1 MPSPYLRRAV
11 QLFFILVFLVLFVTT
26 TYRGGNEVHYPINVF
41 FQIDPLAAL
50 GNILATKSFAGFV
63 DFFLPS
69 IIIVLATIVIGR
81 FFCGWICPV
90 GGVLDLLRPVLYG
103 GRVKS
108 KGAERGQWL
117 KDTKF
122 PKSLKYYLL
131 IVILIPTLFS
141 VNLTGLFDPLSIA
154 IRSLTIVIYPL
165 FSSTAF
171 SIFNLL
177 FQFDLPAVTP
187 VTDATYAF
195 LSKTVLPFGQ
205 GFFALSIFSLAVF
218 LGIVI
223 AERIRPRFWCRYLC
237 PLGAVL
243 SIFATFSFLK
253 RTPTRLC
260 KDCRE
265 CSDNCIMDAF
275 SDYEEGGEFL
285 KGECILTEDCVTY
298 CEKGRAK
305 NTVSLKSIWS
315 NIGGGRSDIK
325 RRYVITSAIAGLFIH
340 PLLSVL
346 PVRKLKKEGG
356 ITYLIRPPGAAE
368 EAEFIERC
376 IKCTECMMV
385 CPTGG
390 LQPDLAMGGIESIYS
405 PVLVP
410 RIGYCE
416 YLCTL
421 CGQVCPT
428 DAIRELTVGEK
439 RETVIGKA
447 YIDTDRCLPW
457 AYNVNCIVC
466 EEHCPTEDKA
476 IKYHDWKEGDEPSWD
491 GSPLKKPYVIYDLC
505 VGCGICENKCPVGGR
520 AAIVVTSMK
529 EEI

>member
-11 QLFFILVFLVLFVTT
+11 QLFFILIFLTLFVAT

-41 FQIDPLAAL
+41 FQVDPLTAI
-50 GNILATKSFAGFV
+50 GNILATKSFEGFV

-69 IIIVLATIVIGR
+69 LIILLATIIIGR
-81 FFCGWICPV
+81 FFCGWVCPV
-90 GGVLDLLRPVLYG
+90 GGVLDLLRPVVYG
-103 GRVKS
+103 GKARAR
-108 KGAERGQWL
+108 GAEGGLWL
-117 KDTKF
+117 KNAKF

-131 IVILIPTLFS
+131 IIILIPTLFS
-141 VNLTGLFDPLSIA
+141 VNLTGIFDPLSIA
-154 IRSLTIVIYPL
+154 IRSLTIAIYPL
-165 FSSTAF
+165 FSSLSF
-171 SIFNLL
+171 SIFSWL
-177 FQFDLPAVTP
+177 FGFDLPVITP
-187 VTDATYAF
+187 VTDATYGF
-195 LSKTVLPFGQ
+195 LSRIILPFKQ
-205 GFFALSIFSLAVF
+205 GFFALSIFSLAIF
-218 LGIVI
+218 LGIII

-253 RTPTRLC
+253 RTPARLC
-260 KDCRE
+260 KDCQD

-275 SDYEEGGEFL
+275 SEFEKGGDFL
-285 KGECILTEDCVTY
+285 KGECILTEDCVTL
-298 CEKGRAK
+298 CQKGRVE
-305 NTVSLKSIWS
+305 NTLSLKSIRS
-315 NIGGGRSDIK
+315 RGGRSDIR
-325 RRYVITSAIAGLFIH
+325 RRYVITSAIAGLFVQ
-340 PLLSVL
+340 PLLSVS

-356 ITYLIRPPGAAE
+356 INFLIRPPGAMD

-390 LQPDLAMGGIESIYS
+390 LQPDIAMGGLESIYS

-428 DAIRELTVGEK
+428 DAIRELKVDEK
-439 RETVIGKA
+439 KETVIGKA

-457 AYNVNCIVC
+457 AHNVNCIVC
-466 EEHCPTEDKA
+466 EEHCPTADKA
-476 IKYHDWKEGDEPSWD
+476 IKYHKWKEGDEPSTD

-505 VGCGICENKCPVGGR
+505 VGCGICENKCPIGGR
-520 AAIVVTSMK
+520 SAIIVTSMK